1 MKRFNLH
8 EIMNSAHR
16 FYNSRSRMGRTFS
29 ECLKLAWSWAK
40 DEIKNREEREA
51 KVKAMLANYK
61 PVECKSYDDNKIT
74 WSDCY
79 NSNSRGYMGA
89 QYCGD

>member
-1 MKRFNLH
+1 MKD
-8 EIMNSAHR
+8 AHKL
-16 FYNSRSRMGRTFS
+16 YNNEFQRRGRSFG
-29 ECLKLAWSWAK
+29 ECLQAAWKWEKDIVKVREEKEAKKQAIIEASWAAQN
-40 DEIKNREEREA
+40 ERKN
-51 KVKAMLANYK
+51 VPSQPNNL
-61 PVECKSYDDNKIT
+61 T